1 MNFED
6 IIKKEY
12 QVLQTIGK
20 IADELDI
27 EARAIGGFVRDLILG
42 RKNED
47 IDIVCLG
54 DCTAF
59 VNAIVKKLNITDVA
73 IYKNYGTAMIKFE
86 NLQLEFV
93 TARKESYEHSSRNP
107 IVQPATFYDDQLRRD
122 FTINTLGISLNKKN
136 FGELIDD
143 LHGVE
148 DLENKIIKTTTNPD
162 ITFDDDPLR
171 MLRAIRFSTQL
182 NFIIDPKTFFS
193 IKKFAERIKI
203 ISQERITTEL
213 NKILLSSRPSRGIE
227 LLSKSGLLKIILPW
241 VENLKGRIQIGN
253 FSHKDV
259 YYHSLQVLD
268 GVAVKSDK
276 LFLRWTG
283 LLHDIAKPKT
293 KRFDPE
299 NGFSFHGHEEIG
311 ARMIKEIFTKL
322 KISKKDAEYV
332 MKLTRLHLRP
342 IAIAQD
348 CTSDSG
354 IRRLAF
360 EAGEDLEDLMIL
372 CRADI
377 TSQNLSKIQKYMNNF
392 DNVEKKIL
400 AVKEKDFI
408 RNLQPVIT
416 GEMIMQ
422 ELNIPP
428 SPIIGVIKSRLK
440 QAIIDNEIENTYE
453 ENYKLMQKIFEE
465 LNLK

>member
-1 MNFED
+1 MNFKD
-6 IIKKEY
+6 VIKKEY
-12 QVLQTIGK
+12 RVLQIIGK
-20 IADELDI
+20 IADEMNI
-27 EARAIGGFVRDLILG
+27 QTRAIGGFVRDLILQ

-54 DCTAF
+54 DCTVF
-59 VNAIVKKLNITDVA
+59 VHAIAEKLHVHEVA

-93 TARKESYEHSSRNP
+93 SARKESYEHSSRNP

-122 FTINTLGISLNKKN
+122 FTINTLAISLNSEN

-143 LHGVE
+143 LHGIE
-148 DLENKIIKTTTNPD
+148 DLNNKIIKTTTDPD

-182 NFIIDPKTFFS
+182 DFTIDPETFLS
-193 IKKFAERIKI
+193 IKKLAERINI
-203 ISQERITTEL
+203 ISKERIVTEL
-213 NKILLSSRPSRGIE
+213 NKILLSDKPSQGID
-227 LLSKSGLLKIILPW
+227 LLSKSGLLKIILPE
-241 VENLKGRIQIGN
+241 VEKLRGRIHIGN

-268 GVAVKSDK
+268 GIAKRSDK

-283 LLHDIAKPKT
+283 LLHDIAKPAT
-293 KRFDPE
+293 KRFDPI
-299 NGFSFHGHEEIG
+299 NGFSFHGHEELG
-311 ARMIKEIFTKL
+311 ARMIKEIFSRL
-322 KISKKDAEYV
+322 KISKKDTEYV

-342 IAIAQD
+342 IAIAQE

-360 EAGEDLEDLMIL
+360 EAGDDLEDLMIL

-377 TSQNLSKIQKYMNNF
+377 TSHNMNKIQKYMNNF
-392 DNVEKKIL
+392 DNVERKIL
-400 AVKEKDFI
+400 VVKEKDFI

-416 GEMIMQ
+416 GDMIMQ
-422 ELNIPP
+422 ELNIKP
-428 SPIIGVIKSRLK
+428 SPIIGVIKSKLK

-453 ENYKLMQKIFEE
+453 ENYRFMQKVLKD

>member
-1 MNFED
+1 MNFAD
-6 IIKKEY
+6 VIKKKY
-12 QVLQTIGK
+12 QILQIIGE
-20 IADELDI
+20 IADEMNI
-27 EARAIGGFVRDLILG
+27 EARVIGGFVRDLILG

-54 DCTAF
+54 DYATF
-59 VNAIVKKLNITDVA
+59 VNTIAEKLNITGVS

-93 TARKESYEHSSRNP
+93 KARKESYEHFSRNP

-148 DLENKIIKTTTNPD
+148 DLENKIIKTTTDPD

-182 NFIIDPKTFFS
+182 DFTIDPKTFFP
-193 IKKFAERIKI
+193 IKKVAERIKI

-213 NKILLSSRPSRGIE
+213 NKILLSPRPSRGIE

-241 VENLKGRIQIGN
+241 VENLKGNMHIGN

-259 YYHSLQVLD
+259 YYHSLQVMD
-268 GVAVKSDK
+268 SVAEKSDK

-283 LLHDIAKPKT
+283 LLHDIAKPIT
-293 KRFDPE
+293 KRFDPV

-311 ARMIKEIFTKL
+311 ARMIREIFTML
-322 KISKKDAEYV
+322 KIAKKDTEYV
-332 MKLTRLHLRP
+332 MKLTKLHLRP

-360 EAGEDLEDLMIL
+360 EAGEDLEDLMLL

-377 TSQNLSKIQKYMNNF
+377 TSQNFDKIQKYMN
-392 DNVEKKIL
+392 
-400 AVKEKDFI
+400 
-408 RNLQPVIT
+408 
-416 GEMIMQ
+416 
-422 ELNIPP
+422 
-428 SPIIGVIKSRLK
+428 
-440 QAIIDNEIENTYE
+440 
-453 ENYKLMQKIFEE
+453 
-465 LNLK
+465 